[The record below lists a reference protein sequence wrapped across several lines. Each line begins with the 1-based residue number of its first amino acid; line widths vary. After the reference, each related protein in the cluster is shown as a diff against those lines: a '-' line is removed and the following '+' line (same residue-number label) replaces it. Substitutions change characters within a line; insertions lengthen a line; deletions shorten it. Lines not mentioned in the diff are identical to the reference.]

1 MTSTSLES
9 EIEDLSR
16 EILERYEE
24 VNILYRLSDSFRDVF
39 DEQEILERLL
49 SESARSVHASAGWI
63 SVLTP
68 DGRLKPPVTL
78 SRGRPSRETDAM
90 ALAARSI
97 AEDRALTI
105 DGDEDPQMPR
115 PALLCV
121 PLRGKSAPIGA
132 LVLEKPARS
141 RGFHAGDMSLAAAVA
156 SVGSGVVENRRLVLD
171 MKRTERVR
179 GEIEIAR
186 RIQQGLL
193 PGEDPVVRG
202 LTVSGLC
209 RPAQDIGGDYFGY
222 SHVAPGR
229 FGITIADVSG
239 HSIGAAIG
247 MVMARCL
254 IQSEAHQSSSPARIA
269 SRVNEL
275 LNRDLTDPGMFVT
288 AFLAVYEEKTG
299 RLAYTNAGH
308 NPPLLLHGPSGKVT
322 PLRSGSLGLGIL
334 PGTKYADRHCTLRPG
349 DMLLLYTDGLTEAR
363 CPKGEMFGVERLS
376 ATLRSCRSLGARQAV
391 DAIVE
396 TVSRWRDASD
406 FVDDLTLVVARKEA
420 PPASAKCPPERERT
434 SGSSR

>member
-1 MTSTSLES
+1 MTVTSLER

-24 VNILYRLSDSFRDVF
+24 VNVLYRLSDCFRDVF
-39 DEQEILERLL
+39 DEEQILERLL
-49 SESARSVHASAGWI
+49 SEAARSVHASGGWI

-68 DGRLKPPVTL
+68 EGNLAAPVSL
-78 SRGRPSRETDAM
+78 DRGRRGRERDAS
-90 ALAARSI
+90 ALAARTVAEGRSI
-97 AEDRALTI
+97 TLE
-105 DGDEDPQMPR
+105 GDEEPAAPR
-115 PALLCV
+115 PALLSV
-121 PLRGKSAPIGA
+121 PLLMKSGPMGA
-132 LVLEKPARS
+132 LVLEKPLRS
-141 RGFHAGDMSLAAAVA
+141 RGFRAGDVSLVTAVA
-156 SVGSGVVENRRLVLD
+156 SVGAGVLENRRLALD

-193 PGEDPVVRG
+193 PSVDPVVPG
-202 LTVSGLC
+202 LSVAGLC

-222 SHVAPGR
+222 SHVCPGR

-254 IQSEAHQSSSPARIA
+254 IQSEAHQSISPSRIF
-269 SRVNEL
+269 SRVNAL

-288 AFLAVYEEKTG
+288 AFLAVYDEATG
-299 RLAYTNAGH
+299 RIAYANAGH
-308 NPPLLLHGPSGKVT
+308 NPPLFLRAASGKVT
-322 PLRSGSLGLGIL
+322 ALARRSLALAIL
-334 PGTKYADRHCTLRPG
+334 PETRYDDRTITMHDG

-363 CPKGEMFGVERLS
+363 GSNGDMYGIERLTE
-376 ATLRSCRSLGARQAV
+376 ALRRCRALGARQSV

-396 TVSRWRDASD
+396 DVTRWRGGAD
-406 FVDDLTLVVARKEA
+406 FLDDLTLVVARREA
-420 PPASAKCPPERERT
+420 TENPR
-434 SGSSR
+434 